1 MSKEDNG
8 MELCAGEL
16 YYSDLNRKIREI
28 AQQPGEIVVREVYGH
43 RYIGCGLKS
52 HTKLTVHG
60 TLGND
65 SACYMDG
72 AALEVFGNAQDG
84 IANTM
89 NDGKLIVHGN
99 CGDIMGYAM
108 RGGEVYIQG
117 YAGYRAGIHMKEYM
131 NKVPLIVI
139 GSKAGDFLGE
149 YMAGGRIVVLG
160 LGLSE
165 NEPVAGRFFGT
176 GMHGGKMFIR
186 GRVNE
191 ALMGR
196 EVSQSPLDAEDE
208 AFLRGIVQNYGGYLS
223 ADVSGIRI
231 EDFKKY
237 QPKSKRPYG
246 NMYIG
251 N

>member
-1 MSKEDNG
+1 MRKEDTA
-8 MELCAGEL
+8 MELRAGEI
-16 YYSDLNRKIREI
+16 YYNDLNNRIKEI
-28 AQQPGEIVVREVYGH
+28 AQEPGEIVVREVYGQ
-43 RYIGCGLKS
+43 RYMGCGLKS

-72 AALEVFGNAQDG
+72 ATLEVFGNAQDG

-131 NKVPLIVI
+131 DKVPLIVI
-139 GSKAGDFLGE
+139 GSKGGDFLGE
-149 YMAGGRIVVLG
+149 YMASGRIVVLG
-160 LGLSE
+160 LGLGE
-165 NEPVAGRFFGT
+165 NEPSVGRFFGT
-176 GMHGGKMFIR
+176 GMHGGKMFVR
-186 GRVNE
+186 GKVNE

-196 EVSQSPLDAEDE
+196 EISQAPLDAEDE
-208 AFLRGIVQNYGGYLS
+208 AFLKKVIAEYAAHFG
-223 ADVSGIRI
+223 ADVSGVKLS
-231 EDFKKY
+231 DFKKY
-237 QPKSKRPYG
+237 QPRSKRPYG

>member
-1 MSKEDNG
+1 
-8 MELCAGEL
+8 MELNAGEI
-16 YYSDLNRKIREI
+16 YYSDLNSRIREI
-28 AQQPGEIVVREVYGH
+28 AQRPGEIVVKEVLGQ
-43 RYIGCGLKS
+43 RYMGCGLKS
-52 HTKLTVHG
+52 HTKLVVYG

-72 AALEVFGNAQDG
+72 AMLEVFGNAQDG

-89 NDGKLIVHGN
+89 NDGTLVVHGN

-108 RGGEVYIQG
+108 RGGQVYIQG

-131 NKVPLIVI
+131 DKVPLIVI
-139 GSKAGDFLGE
+139 GGKGGDFLGE

-160 LGLSE
+160 LGLGE
-165 NEPVAGRFFGT
+165 NEMSAGRFFGT
-176 GMHGGKMFIR
+176 GMHGGMMYIR
-186 GRVNE
+186 GKVNE

-196 EVSQSPLDAEDE
+196 EIAAKPLDQNDE
-208 AFLRGIVQNYGGYLS
+208 AFLRQVTAQYAAYFG
-223 ADVSGIRI
+223 ADVSAIQPG
-231 EDFKKY
+231 DFRKY

-246 NMYIG
+246 NMYVG

>member
-1 MSKEDNG
+1 MD
-8 MELCAGEL
+8 LIAGET
-16 YYSDLNRKIREI
+16 YYAILNKQIKTLALE
-28 AQQPGEIVVREVYGH
+28 PGEITIRKVYGH

-52 HTKLTVHG
+52 HTKLNIYG

-72 AALEVFGNAQDG
+72 ATVEVFGNAQDG

-108 RGGEVYIQG
+108 RGGELYIEG
-117 YAGYRAGIHMKEYM
+117 YAGYRSGIHMKEYM
-131 NKVPLIVI
+131 DKVPKIVV
-139 GSKAGDFLGE
+139 GRKAGDFLGE
-149 YMAGGRIVVLG
+149 YMAGGRIVIMGLG
-160 LGLSE
+160 LGK
-165 NEPVAGRFFGT
+165 NEYAAGKFFGT
-176 GMHGGKMFIR
+176 GMHGGKMYIR

-196 EVSQSPLDAEDE
+196 EIAAAPLDDEDR
-208 AFLRGIVQNYGGYLS
+208 AFLKKEMDNYAAYFKADLS
-223 ADVSGIRI
+223 RVKLD
-231 EDFKKY
+231 EFKKY

-246 NMYIG
+246 NMYVG

>member
-1 MSKEDNG
+1 MSTEMKSA
-8 MELCAGEL
+8 ELRAGDIHYNEL
-16 YYSDLNRKIREI
+16 NNSIKAI
-28 AQQPGEIVVREVYGH
+28 AEKPGEIVVHEVYGQ
-43 RYIGCGLKS
+43 RYMGCGLKT

-72 AALEVFGNAQDG
+72 ATVEVFGNAQDG

-89 NDGKLIVHGN
+89 NDGRLIVHGN

-108 RGGEVYIQG
+108 RGGEVFIEG
-117 YAGYRAGIHMKEYM
+117 YVGYRSGIHMKEYM
-131 NKVPLIVI
+131 DKVPLIVV
-139 GSKAGDFLGE
+139 GAKGGDFLGE

-160 LGLSE
+160 LGLAEGELS
-165 NEPVAGRFFGT
+165 AGKFFGT

-186 GRVNE
+186 GSVNE

-196 EVSQSPLDAEDE
+196 EIAQSPLDAEDE
-208 AFLRGIVQNYGGYLS
+208 AFLKGVIKRYTDYFG
-223 ADVSGIRI
+223 ADVSSVQIS
-231 EDFKKY
+231 DFKKY

-246 NMYIG
+246 NMYVG

>member
-1 MSKEDNG
+1 MD
-8 MELCAGEL
+8 LVAGNT
-16 YYSDLNRKIREI
+16 YYKRLNMQIKTLALE
-28 AQQPGEIVVREVYGH
+28 PGEITVRKVFGH
-43 RYIGCGLKS
+43 RYIGCGLKR
-52 HTKLTVHG
+52 HTKLNIYG

-72 AALEVFGNAQDG
+72 ATLEVFGNAQDG

-108 RGGEVYIQG
+108 RGGELFIKG

-131 NKVPLIVI
+131 EKVPKIVI

-149 YMAGGRIVVLG
+149 YMAGGRIVVMGLG
-160 LGLSE
+160 LGKTE
-165 NEPVAGRFFGT
+165 YAAGKFFGT
-176 GMHGGKMFIR
+176 GMHGGRMYIR

-196 EVSQSPLDAEDE
+196 EIISMPLDDEDR
-208 AFLRGIVQNYGGYLS
+208 AFLKKAMNDYAAYFSGDLS
-223 ADVSGIRI
+223 CVKLEQFR
-231 EDFKKY
+231 KY
-237 QPKSKRPYG
+237 QPKSSRPYG
-246 NMYIG
+246 NMYVA

>member
-1 MSKEDNG
+1 MGTNELRAGNIHYSELNNQIKELAKN
-8 MELCAGEL
+8 
-16 YYSDLNRKIREI
+16 
-28 AQQPGEIVVREVYGH
+28 PGEITIKDVFGQ

-52 HTKLTVHG
+52 HTKLNIYG

-72 AALEVFGNAQDG
+72 ATLELFGNAQDG

-89 NDGKLIVHGN
+89 NDGTLIVHGN

-108 RGGEVYIQG
+108 RGGVVYVEG
-117 YAGYRAGIHMKEYM
+117 YAGYRSGIHMKEYM
-131 NKVPLIVI
+131 DKVPMIVI

-160 LGLSE
+160 IGLDKGE
-165 NEPVAGRFFGT
+165 YATGRFLGT
-176 GMHGGKMFIR
+176 GMHGGKMYIR
-186 GRVNE
+186 GEINV

-196 EVSQSPLDAEDE
+196 EPVEAKMDEEDKE
-208 AFLRGIVQNYGGYLS
+208 FLTKTIEQYSKYFG
-223 ADVSGIRI
+223 ADVSGINLNEFRM
-231 EDFKKY
+231 FK
-237 QPKSKRPYG
+237 PKSSRPYG
-246 NMYIG
+246 NMYVA